1 MRVRRPPFNPFIFG
15 RLIPN
20 ILEDRRREVL
30 RREVLRLEVRFAPL
44 RPELRRRVAHPFF
57 AARLLFALEEVRRVV
72 VLRAVR
78 RVAGLRREVRLR
90 LEAPRFAARLLLAA
104 LRRRVAHA
112 FFAARLLLALEVVD
126 RVVLRLEDVRFAVLR
141 RLFLFLVAAAFFA
154 AADLLRLLAALV
166 RAAFFAAADR
176 FAFVDVR
183 RAVLRRAVVFLPD
196 FLRVVL
202 AMLDT
207 FFLLDF
213 VARLPPLG
221 GFTRVSVPRAIVQT
235 HVCSTYKTGRHRVA
249 HFGCKTHTTYAHLG
263 IHSNDDLQWV
273 VHGRTP

>member
-1 MRVRRPPFNPFIFG
+1 M
-15 RLIPN
+15 
-20 ILEDRRREVL
+20 EDLRREVL
-30 RREVLRLEVRFAPL
+30 RREVLRLEERFAPL

-72 VLRAVR
+72 VLLAL

-90 LEAPRFAARLLLAA
+90 LEAPRFAALLLLEE

-112 FFAARLLLALEVVD
+112 FFAARLLFALEVD
-126 RVVLRLEDVRFAVLR
+126 RVVLRLEELRFAVLR
-141 RLFLFLVAAAFFA
+141 RLFLFLVAAAFLA

-166 RAAFFAAADR
+166 RAAFLAAADR
-176 FAFVDVR
+176 FVFVDVR
-183 RAVLRRAVVFLPD
+183 RAVLRRAVVLLPD

-221 GFTRVSVPRAIVQT
+221 GFTRVSVPRAIVKS
-235 HVCSTYKTGRHRVA
+235 HVSPPYKTGRHRIA
-249 HFGCKTHTTYAHLG
+249 QLGCKSHTTYAHLG
-263 IHSNDDLQWV
+263 IH
-273 VHGRTP
+273 

>member
-15 RLIPN
+15 SFIPN
-20 ILEDRRREVL
+20 ILEDLRREVL
-30 RREVLRLEVRFAPL
+30 RREVLRLEERFAPL

-57 AARLLFALEEVRRVV
+57 AARLLFALEDVRRVV
-72 VLRAVR
+72 VLRALR
-78 RVAGLRREVRLR
+78 AGLRREVRLR
-90 LEAPRFAARLLLAA
+90 FEAPRFAARLLLEAF
-104 LRRRVAHA
+104 LRRVAHA
-112 FFAARLLLALEVVD
+112 FFAARLLFALEVD
-126 RVVLRLEDVRFAVLR
+126 LVVLRLEELRFAVLR

-166 RAAFFAAADR
+166 RAAFLAAADR

-202 AMLDT
+202 AILDT
-207 FFLLDF
+207 FFVLDF

-221 GFTRVSVPRAIVQT
+221 GFTNVSVPRAIVKS
-235 HVCSTYKTGRHRVA
+235 HVSPPYKTGRHRIA
-249 HFGCKTHTTYAHLG
+249 QLGCKWYTSYAHLG
-263 IHSNDDLQWV
+263 IH
-273 VHGRTP
+273 

>member
-30 RREVLRLEVRFAPL
+30 RREVLRLEERFAPL

-90 LEAPRFAARLLLAA
+90 LEEPRFAARLLLEA

-112 FFAARLLLALEVVD
+112 FFAARLLFALEVE
-126 RVVLRLEDVRFAVLR
+126 RVVLRLEELRFAVLL

-154 AADLLRLLAALV
+154 AADRFRLFAARVLAAFL
-166 RAAFFAAADR
+166 AAAER

-183 RAVLRRAVVFLPD
+183 RAVLRRAVVFLPVV
-196 FLRVVL
+196 LRVVL
-202 AMLDT
+202 AILDT

-221 GFTRVSVPRAIVQT
+221 GFTRVSVPRAIVQS
-235 HVCSTYKTGRHRVA
+235 HVCPTYNGGRHRVT
-249 HFGCKTHTTYAHLG
+249 HFGCKAYTTYAHLG

>member
-15 RLIPN
+15 SFIPN

-30 RREVLRLEVRFAPL
+30 RREVLRLEERFAPL

-57 AARLLFALEEVRRVV
+57 AARLLFALEEVRRA
-72 VLRAVR
+72 LR

-90 LEAPRFAARLLLAA
+90 LEAPRFAARLLLEA

-112 FFAARLLLALEVVD
+112 FFAARLLFALEVD
-126 RVVLRLEDVRFAVLR
+126 RVVLRLEELRFAVLR

-221 GFTRVSVPRAIVQT
+221 GFTRVSVPRAIVQS
-235 HVCSTYKTGRHRVA
+235 HVCPTYNGGRHRVA
-249 HFGCKTHTTYAHLG
+249 HFGC
-263 IHSNDDLQWV
+263 
-273 VHGRTP
+273 

>member
-1 MRVRRPPFNPFIFG
+1 M
-15 RLIPN
+15 PN
-20 ILEDRRREVL
+20 ILEDLRREVL
-30 RREVLRLEVRFAPL
+30 RREVLRLEVLLAPL

-72 VLRAVR
+72 VLRALR

-90 LEAPRFAARLLLAA
+90 LEAPRFAARLLLEA

-112 FFAARLLLALEVVD
+112 FFAARLLFALEVVE
-126 RVVLRLEDVRFAVLR
+126 RVVLRLEEVRFAAFR

-154 AADLLRLLAALV
+154 AADRLRLFAALV

-196 FLRVVL
+196 FFLVVL
-202 AMLDT
+202 AIFDT

-221 GFTRVSVPRAIVQT
+221 GFTNVSVPRAIVQA
-235 HVCSTYKTGRHRVA
+235 HVCPTYKQKRHRLAQRVCQMHTSLA
-249 HFGCKTHTTYAHLG
+249 HPG
-263 IHSNDDLQWV
+263 II
-273 VHGRTP
+273 

>member
-1 MRVRRPPFNPFIFG
+1 M
-15 RLIPN
+15 PN

-30 RREVLRLEVRFAPL
+30 RREVLRLEERFAPL

-72 VLRAVR
+72 VLLAL

-90 LEAPRFAARLLLAA
+90 LEEPRFAARLLLEA

-112 FFAARLLLALEVVD
+112 FFAARLLFALEVE
-126 RVVLRLEDVRFAVLR
+126 RVVLRLEELRFAVLL

-166 RAAFFAAADR
+166 RAAFLAAADR

-183 RAVLRRAVVFLPD
+183 PAVLRRAVVFLPD

-235 HVCSTYKTGRHRVA
+235 HVSPPYKTGRH
-249 HFGCKTHTTYAHLG
+249 CIT
-263 IHSNDDLQWV
+263 QV
-273 VHGRTP
+273 VC